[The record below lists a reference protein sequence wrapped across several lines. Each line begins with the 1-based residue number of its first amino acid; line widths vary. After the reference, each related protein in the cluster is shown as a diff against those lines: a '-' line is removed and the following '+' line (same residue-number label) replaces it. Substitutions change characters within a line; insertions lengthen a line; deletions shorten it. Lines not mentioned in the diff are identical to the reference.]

1 MSGQSRDE
9 WITPITSQSF
19 PIVPRNRVGRTLA
32 TGTISHAPRLRRLRL
47 HPPTGGTLLG
57 AFSAT
62 VTRTVSA
69 TRCARPES
77 VLGRD
82 APQGV
87 AAPNRAGSA

>member
-32 TGTISHAPRLRRLRL
+32 TGTTSHAPRLRRLRL
-47 HPPTGGTLLG
+47 HPPT
-57 AFSAT
+57 FSAT
-62 VTRTVSA
+62 VTRTVAA
-69 TRCARPES
+69 TRCVRPES

-82 APQGV
+82 APQGL